1 MDLLLPITSQ
11 SADFSRH
18 YGCHVTFRKWVGWL
32 PRRRSTTTVRF
43 TMTIPAYYISRF
55 FTPSFI
61 IRQHEQ
67 TELRGIR

>member
-1 MDLLLPITSQ
+1 MNLLEAELLA
-11 SADFSRH
+11 ADFSRH